1 MTNRFDLRKTD
12 VIVIGGG
19 AAGCRAAIESSLSGV
34 HTILLSKYP
43 IGKSGATP
51 VAETYYTAPVGGDD
65 SAEVF
70 FQDIV
75 RSGYSLCDRPLAEIF
90 AKEAC
95 DRVENLESYGVRF
108 EKEKDGE
115 LVRMAG
121 PGHSRPRGLRPLQ
134 GGLGIIKGLLK
145 ELNRRP
151 SVQILKDVM
160 ATKILC
166 SNGRVTGVMA
176 LDIRTGKPFLIESKA
191 VVMAT
196 GGYSQLWSGN
206 DVPCD
211 CTGDGIALAY
221 EAGAH
226 LIDMEMALF
235 YPTVIIYP
243 FFLFGIEL
251 PHGLLLE
258 GDRIKGKIIN
268 GQGKEFIPEEVP
280 VRDVMV
286 SLIYREISE
295 GRGSPHGGV
304 YLDISQS
311 PYPKAELRRRLLH
324 YLPEK
329 YRHLMKYG
337 IDMCDHPIE
346 VGPMAHYTLGG
357 IKIDTSC
364 RTNVPGLYA
373 AGEVASNVHGA
384 NRLAG
389 NALSE
394 TQVFGA
400 KAGEAA
406 AQWAHQY
413 DFSGFNHE
421 EVETE
426 SIRIESFLKT
436 AADPI
441 HPSQLKERLQTLM
454 WTHVGIHREEERL
467 REAIQEIERMRK
479 VDLARLSVP
488 LIREFNL
495 PRVEALEIQHLIG
508 LAEMVAKTALMR
520 KETRGHH
527 FRSDHPERDD
537 QNWLKHILIGK
548 DKDGMNIWIENLNF

>member
-1 MTNRFDLRKTD
+1 MTPSFDVQKTD
-12 VIVIGGG
+12 VLVIGGG
-19 AAGCRAAIESSLSGV
+19 AAGCRAAIESSNSGV
-34 HTILLSKYP
+34 QTVLLSKYP

-51 VAETYYTAPVGGDD
+51 VAETYYSAPFGDD
-65 SAEVF
+65 DSTEIF
-70 FQDIV
+70 FEDIV
-75 RSGYSLCDRPLAEIF
+75 RGGYRLCDRPLAQTF
-90 AKEAC
+90 AEEAC
-95 DRVENLESYGVRF
+95 DRVKDLESYGVHF
-108 EKEKDGE
+108 EKGEDGK
-115 LVRMAG
+115 LFRMAG
-121 PGHSRPRGLRPLQ
+121 PGHNRPRGLRPLK

-151 SVQILKDVM
+151 SVKIQEDVVV
-160 ATKILC
+160 TKILC
-166 SNGRVTGVMA
+166 SGGRVAGVMA
-176 LDIRTGKPFLIESKA
+176 LDIRTGNPLRIESKA
-191 VVMAT
+191 VVIAA

-235 YPTVIIYP
+235 YPTVVLYP
-243 FFLFGIEL
+243 LFLFGIEL

-258 GDRIKGKIIN
+258 GDRIKGKLLN
-268 GQGKEFIPEEVP
+268 RQRNEFIPDEVP

-304 YLDISQS
+304 HLDISQS
-311 PYPKAELRRRLLH
+311 PYPKEELRRRLLH

-329 YRHLMKYG
+329 YRHLLKYG
-337 IDMCDHPIE
+337 IDMCDHSIE

-357 IKIDTSC
+357 IRIDTSC
-364 RTNVPGLYA
+364 RTDVPGLYA
-373 AGEVASNVHGA
+373 AGEVAANVHGA

-413 DFSGFNHE
+413 HQAGLNHE

-426 SIRIESFLKT
+426 SNRIESFFKT
-436 AADPI
+436 NPDSI
-441 HPSQLKERLQTLM
+441 HPSLLKEKLQTLM

-467 REAIQEIERMRK
+467 REALQEIERMRK
-479 VDLARLSVP
+479 VDLPRLSIP
-488 LIREFNL
+488 PIRGFNL
-495 PRVEALEIQHLIG
+495 PWIEALEVQHLVG
-508 LAEMVAKTALMR
+508 LAEMVTRTALLR

-527 FRSDHPERDD
+527 FRSDYPDRDD

-548 DKDGMNIWIENLNF
+548 EKDGMNVWIENLNL